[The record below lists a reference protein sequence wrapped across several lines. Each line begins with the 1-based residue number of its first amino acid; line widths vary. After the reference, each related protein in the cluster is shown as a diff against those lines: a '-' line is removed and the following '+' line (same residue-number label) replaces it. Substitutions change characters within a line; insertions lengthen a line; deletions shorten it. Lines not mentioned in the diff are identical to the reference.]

1 VNAAAALILA
11 LCASAAMAQEFAQP
25 TMKVGDRYTYRI
37 SGGPDK
43 PTTYT
48 ETVTEVLPGGRY
60 RIRLEG
66 TSQPGTREFDGPGN
80 LIQPP
85 PWPSLRP
92 MQYPVAVG
100 KAWTH
105 AVADTP
111 AQSRS
116 IAYRGVAMETIK
128 VAGASLECLRIE
140 GADTT
145 SVSGVAIPSPV
156 KLWYC
161 PAARAVVRKE
171 TRIPSVGLVTQ
182 ELTAYQLAP

>member
-1 VNAAAALILA
+1 VSAVVALILA
-11 LCASAAMAQEFAQP
+11 LSASLAMAQEIPAP
-25 TMKVGDRYTYRI
+25 TMKVGDRFTYRI

-48 ETVTEVLPGGRY
+48 ETVVDVLPGGRY
-60 RIRLEG
+60 RIRLDG
-66 TSQPGTREFDGPGN
+66 TSQPGMREFDGPGN
-80 LIQPP
+80 LVQPP
-85 PWPSLRP
+85 PWPSLKAIH
-92 MQYPVAVG
+92 YPVAVG

-105 AVADTP
+105 TVADTT

-116 IAYRGVAMETIK
+116 IAYKGVAMETIR
-128 VAGASLECLRIE
+128 VAGGSLACLRIE

-145 SVSGVAIPSPV
+145 TLSGMSIPSPV

-171 TRIPSVGLVTQ
+171 TLIPTAGLVTQ

>member
-1 VNAAAALILA
+1 MNALVAPILA
-11 LCASAAMAQEFAQP
+11 LGASLAMAQEFPAP
-25 TMKVGDRYTYRI
+25 TMKVGDRHTYRI

-48 ETVTEVLPGGRY
+48 ETVVEVLPGGRY

-66 TSQPGTREFDGPGN
+66 TSQPGLREFDGPSN
-80 LIQPP
+80 LVQPP
-85 PWPSLRP
+85 PWPSLKP

-116 IAYRGVAMETIK
+116 IAYKAVAIESVK
-128 VAGASLECLRIE
+128 VAGGALDCVRIE

-145 SVSGVAIPSPV
+145 TVSGVSIPSPV

-171 TRIPSVGLVTQ
+171 TLIPTAGLVTQ